1 MWQQQNYLTL
11 SYPEANRFNMRI
23 SEWHDLTT
31 VYRKQLFDLDKN
43 DYINFK
49 TAEHKNQVV
58 LQRRIGAVPGEFQSG
73 LEQKTIISLSGKD
86 ITMKNRAVILLAL
99 VLTNSACVASSTNI
113 NTEER
118 SSMQILDEKAIAITR
133 FEKVP
138 AGEERLIKSMTA
150 ILQKKMSEDY
160 PAGQT
165 KRDAHP
171 KTLACLQAEFIVEP
185 DIPAELKTGIFAFPQ
200 TYPAWVRI
208 SSSSG
213 KIQSD
218 KAKDLRGF
226 AIKIMGVKGERFL
239 TQNEEEETQDF
250 ILISYPT
257 MPLGTVELFHE
268 AVYYSIEWSPLAFL
282 TRLVLSGNF
291 TVINELRK
299 ARQNQSSPMDIRY
312 WSTTP
317 YLYGQDLCVK
327 YSIVPTSEFKS
338 QTPHVL
344 TEHYLSENMEKHLS
358 EHEASFDFM
367 IQVQK
372 DPGRMPVEDAGVEWS
387 EKESP
392 FIKVA
397 TIRISPQAFRTTDRE
412 ELAEDLSFSPAHS
425 LIEHRPIGG
434 INRAR
439 VEIYRSLSEFR
450 HKQNNR
456 QLIEP
461 GKLTTKAQTL

>member
-1 MWQQQNYLTL
+1 
-11 SYPEANRFNMRI
+11 
-23 SEWHDLTT
+23 
-31 VYRKQLFDLDKN
+31 
-43 DYINFK
+43 
-49 TAEHKNQVV
+49 
-58 LQRRIGAVPGEFQSG
+58 
-73 LEQKTIISLSGKD
+73 
-86 ITMKNRAVILLAL
+86 MKNRAVILLVL
-99 VLTNSACVASSTNI
+99 VLTCSACAVGPITN
-113 NTEER
+113 NTPDER
-118 SSMQILDEKAIAITR
+118 SSMQIPDEKAIAITR

-138 AGEERLIKSMTA
+138 AGEERLIKNMTV

-239 TQNEEEETQDF
+239 TQNEEKETQDF
-250 ILISYPT
+250 VLISYPT
-257 MPLGTVELFHE
+257 MPLGTVELFHD
-268 AVYYSIEWSPLAFL
+268 AIYYSIEWSPLAFL
-282 TRLVLSGNF
+282 TRLALSGNF
-291 TVINELRK
+291 PVINELRK
-299 ARQNQSSPMDIRY
+299 SRQNQSSPLDIRY

-317 YLYGQDLCVK
+317 YLYGQERCVK

-338 QTPHVL
+338 QMPHVL
-344 TEHYLSENMEKHLS
+344 TDHYLSENMKKHLS

-372 DPGRMPVEDAGVEWS
+372 DPVRMPVEDAGVEWS

-412 ELAEDLSFSPAHS
+412 QLAEDLSFSPAHS

-434 INRAR
+434 VNRAR
-439 VEIYRSLSEFR
+439 VEIYRRLSEFR

-461 GKLTTKAQTL
+461 GK